1 MKTKKYKWGKPMPL
15 SEMVKLSAKM
25 ANKKPSLKESL
36 LLEDDEEATIFEDG
50 DTNGLATTPDQPL
63 EVQNISLDKKM
74 DHFMIQYERESIPTS
89 AIYQEPNLNPMEVPE
104 PAYRQSE
111 SRTLSRLASILL
123 KEADDDPAAD
133 AGADAGGGATG
144 GDDAGAGGTD
154 PNKRPDVKP
163 PTINV
168 QNFARSMARLISNY
182 ETLCDPKSTMI
193 NRASAYL
200 RKNYDP
206 NMSKE
211 FMIILE
217 TQYDL
222 TPRVD
227 GDHEVTPGPPAAGA
241 WPGSGGG
248 T

>member
-1 MKTKKYKWGKPMPL
+1 MKTVKKKH
-15 SEMVKLSAKM
+15 VKKL
-25 ANKKPSLKESL
+25 SLKESL

-63 EVQNISLDKKM
+63 ELQNISLDKKM

-133 AGADAGGGATG
+133 AGADAGADIGGGTT
-144 GDDAGAGGTD
+144 GDDAGGGGTD

-200 RKNYDP
+200 RKNYDV

-227 GDHEVTPGPPAAGA
+227 GDQEVTPGPPAAGA
-241 WPGSGGG
+241 WGGG
-248 T
+248 GGGGGGGG